1 MNRLGLYFA
10 LLLAAIVS
18 MLVTADELVAR
29 KPAQDAQVVG
39 KTVVNRTGKGD
50 RLVAARHKAEPLEK
64 ITTVE
69 VVGVRDVAI
78 IYRNR
83 SGEVVF
89 FTDPVNN
96 VTAVAK
102 GVELPEVTIREKL
115 RPAVQRVPVEDLRDT
130 ERQRKLHPGC
140 FAEASPTLAPA
151 LSRRAVR
158 CLTVINPMEL
168 RPASRV

>member
-10 LLLAAIVS
+10 LSLAAIVS

-29 KPAQDAQVVG
+29 KPAPDALSEG
-39 KTVVNRTGKGD
+39 KTRINRTGKGD
-50 RLVAARHKAEPLEK
+50 RLVSARASAEPLEK

-102 GVELPEVTIREKL
+102 GVELPEVTIRETL
-115 RPAVQRVPVEDLRDT
+115 QRAIQQVPVRDLRDT
-130 ERQRKLHPGC
+130 ERQRTLHPGC
-140 FAEASPTLAPA
+140 LAEASPTFAPA
-151 LSRRAVR
+151 LARRAVR
-158 CLTVINPMEL
+158 CL
-168 RPASRV
+168 A

>member
-29 KPAQDAQVVG
+29 KPAPDAQSEG
-39 KTVVNRTGKGD
+39 KTLINRTGKGD
-50 RLVAARHKAEPLEK
+50 RLVTARPSAEPLE
-64 ITTVE
+64 IVTAVE
-69 VVGVRDVAI
+69 IVGVRDVAI

-83 SGEVVF
+83 AGEVVF

-102 GVELPEVTIREKL
+102 GVELPEVTIRETL
-115 RPAVQRVPVEDLRDT
+115 QRAVQPVPVKALRDT
-130 ERQRKLHPGC
+130 EHQQTLHPGC
-140 FAEASPTLAPA
+140 FSEVSPTLAPA
-151 LSRRAVR
+151 LSNRAVR
-158 CLTVINPMEL
+158 CIVDITPMEL
-168 RPASRV
+168 RAASRV